1 MGDLNA
7 RGIDKVIRPIDWIP
21 FRLFIGTSTIDSE
34 VARLLKPFLGR
45 RVYGFRNDLQFQI
58 S

>member
-21 FRLFIGTSTIDSE
+21 FPLFIGTSTIDSE
-34 VARLLKPFLGR
+34 VARLLKPVMGR
-45 RVYGFRNDLQFQI
+45 RVYVFRNDLQF
-58 S
+58 